1 MLQVASVVPRHLGV
15 CRHHQLH
22 IARVGQET
30 LAPARSFA
38 TGLAALA
45 AIRPPLVNDGPE
57 EVQLLADGP
66 SAALKHNRPL
76 GFTWS
81 RGEKNQADSVHVVLH
96 QVAKHGIAAT
106 NSKAAP
112 MARSNEEKKKTK
124 KTSVKP
130 GTGLFEVKTH
140 FFICVIVL
148 RSLKNIVVCSQEL
161 VKRL

>member
-38 TGLAALA
+38 TGAALA

-66 SAALKHNRPL
+66 SAALKHYRPL

-81 RGEKNQADSVHVVLH
+81 RRDKNQADSVHVVLH
-96 QVAKHGIAAT
+96 RVAKHGIAAT
-106 NSKAAP
+106 NSKA
-112 MARSNEEKKKTK
+112 
-124 KTSVKP
+124 VKP
-130 GTGLFEVKTH
+130 VTGLFELKTD

-148 RSLKNIVVCSQEL
+148 WSLKNIVVCSREL